1 VTLRFVDVE
10 AGVVTR
16 HELRDSLHL
25 DGEALSA
32 AIASLPGSPPASP
45 RRQPSS
51 PTKLQSEHVYKIIL
65 LGTAGVGKSSIL
77 AVATNGD
84 DAYMVP
90 RRWRES

>member
-1 VTLRFVDVE
+1 
-10 AGVVTR
+10 
-16 HELRDSLHL
+16 
-25 DGEALSA
+25 
-32 AIASLPGSPPASP
+32 
-45 RRQPSS
+45 
-51 PTKLQSEHVYKIIL
+51 VYKIIL